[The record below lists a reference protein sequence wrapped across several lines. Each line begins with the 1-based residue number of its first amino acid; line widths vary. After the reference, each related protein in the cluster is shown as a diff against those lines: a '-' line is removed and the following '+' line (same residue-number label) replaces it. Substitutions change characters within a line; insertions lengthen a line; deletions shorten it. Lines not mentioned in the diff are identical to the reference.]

1 MVRRLRACVEA
12 WPECIEGDYNPACCR
27 FPKSCSCTIY
37 DMQYVTEADLEP
49 EQEAKLTENGITPLE
64 ERMAAAILFMP
75 EIGHLTAGVTKEIIS
90 RCARV
95 AVEFGA
101 RYDEGVRDS

>member
-12 WPECIEGDYNPACCR
+12 WPECEEGQYNPACCR

-37 DMQYVTEADLEP
+37 WANVTEADLEP
-49 EQEAKLTENGITPLE
+49 EPEAKPVITPLE
-64 ERMAAAILFMP
+64 YRMAAAILFMP

-101 RYDEGVRDS
+101 RYG